1 MIKFAAGNKPPVR
14 GILDKPM
21 IQKELV
27 GLMRA
32 QGVDIF
38 PDYDSHCYIEGKAV
52 YMLNTWCMNIRTI
65 KLVMIRIEICNYIS
79 SHKGLPLKDIQTER
93 HLYYCMSLVSNSL
106 NFTWSRWNLLSGYDK
121 LVMQYR

>member
-52 YMLNTWCMNIRTI
+52 YMVNT
-65 KLVMIRIEICNYIS
+65 
-79 SHKGLPLKDIQTER
+79 
-93 HLYYCMSLVSNSL
+93 
-106 NFTWSRWNLLSGYDK
+106 
-121 LVMQYR
+121 

>member
-52 YMLNTWCMNIRTI
+52 YMLNKWCMNKMNEAR
-65 KLVMIRIEICNYIS
+65 
-79 SHKGLPLKDIQTER
+79 
-93 HLYYCMSLVSNSL
+93 
-106 NFTWSRWNLLSGYDK
+106 YDK
-121 LVMQYR
+121 D

>member
-1 MIKFAAGNKPPVR
+1 MATQNIIYAKSISNVYETPYQNYDGADNYYFRPEGENKAIISLSAAAVQAEFLIGEGTITLIKFAAGNKPPVR

-52 YMLNTWCMNIRTI
+52 YMVNT
-65 KLVMIRIEICNYIS
+65 
-79 SHKGLPLKDIQTER
+79 
-93 HLYYCMSLVSNSL
+93 
-106 NFTWSRWNLLSGYDK
+106 
-121 LVMQYR
+121 